1 MLERHSGH
9 FVELMFTAFKNVEYM
24 DSNTTTSIF
33 SCDSSSICD
42 NACNVV
48 VDVVVVVR
56 LFCQK
61 CVNEFFSSK

>member
-1 MLERHSGH
+1 MNVLHR
-9 FVELMFTAFKNVEYM
+9 AF
-24 DSNTTTSIF
+24 F

-48 VDVVVVVR
+48 VVVVVVVVR

>member
-1 MLERHSGH
+1 MV
-9 FVELMFTAFKNVEYM
+9 VEGKLLLLDF
-24 DSNTTTSIF
+24 F